1 MPTLLFLRTK
11 SPLPYCPN
19 TTLSSAKTSI
29 TGNPALLFT
38 DIKESDKSSTTE
50 KSVPFVPS
58 ALIIVSPAV
67 VEFT

>member
-1 MPTLLFLRTK
+1 M
-11 SPLPYCPN
+11 
-19 TTLSSAKTSI
+19 TTLSSANTSS
-29 TGNPALLFT
+29 TGKPALLFT

-58 ALIIVSPAV
+58 ALISVAPAV